1 MTKAII
7 VRTNGEVVPLE
18 LQNTNQAYLAI
29 RDAVGGNIDAV
40 SDDKLCCYVHDE
52 GLLIGLPV
60 NVMVSHLF
68 KRPLVGDAV
77 LVGALNEEGEYD
89 GENHDVP
96 YYYRTN
102 VFADFA
108 VKAANQ
114 PQLVKH
120 VEQLAKAVLD
130 VGTYF
135 QPLTNVEFDKWL
147 DSGELPTPS
156 I

>member
-1 MTKAII
+1 
-7 VRTNGEVVPLE
+7 
-18 LQNTNQAYLAI
+18 
-29 RDAVGGNIDAV
+29 
-40 SDDKLCCYVHDE
+40 
-52 GLLIGLPV
+52 
-60 NVMVSHLF
+60 
-68 KRPLVGDAV
+68 
-77 LVGALNEEGEYD
+77 
-89 GENHDVP
+89 VP